1 MFIMTSLFLVFV
13 AFAQVFVAW
22 PQNFIFIDKPLKIR
36 PLDLELLDALSD
48 QAAMIMNH
56 MG

>member
-1 MFIMTSLFLVFV
+1 MTSLFLVFV